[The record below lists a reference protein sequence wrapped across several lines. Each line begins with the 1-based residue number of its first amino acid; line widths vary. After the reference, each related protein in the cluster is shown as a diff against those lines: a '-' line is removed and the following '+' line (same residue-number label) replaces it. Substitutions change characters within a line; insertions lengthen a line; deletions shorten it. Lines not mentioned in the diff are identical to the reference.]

1 MKVAVVVLL
10 LLVVLDVV
18 VVILLLLLVVV
29 VLVVVLLLLL
39 LVLLLGDGG
48 DLLGDGGNLLGDGDD
63 LHNRHH
69 HNHDN
74 HVFASICSSS
84 HHRERLNSNRPRCFR
99 PPDRH
104 HHHRGE
110 LRGIFENLKCLNV
123 SMSQMSS
130 VTINCQVTKIVMNS
144 GSQLSEL

>member
-1 MKVAVVVLL
+1 MIFLFFGTSLALL
-10 LLVVLDVV
+10 EAELAPFKDWAK
-18 VVILLLLLVVV
+18 IGLLLLVVV

-74 HVFASICSSS
+74 HVFASVCSSS

-110 LRGIFENLKCLNV
+110 LRGIFENLKCRQFLPN
-123 SMSQMSS
+123 
-130 VTINCQVTKIVMNS
+130 
-144 GSQLSEL
+144 L

>member
-1 MKVAVVVLL
+1 MIFLFFGTSLALL
-10 LLVVLDVV
+10 EAELAPFKDWAK
-18 VVILLLLLVVV
+18 IGLLLLVVV

-74 HVFASICSSS
+74 HVFASCLLLLSP
-84 HHRERLNSNRPRCFR
+84 RAPDGERVNSIILIRFN
-99 PPDRH
+99 
-104 HHHRGE
+104 
-110 LRGIFENLKCLNV
+110 
-123 SMSQMSS
+123 
-130 VTINCQVTKIVMNS
+130 
-144 GSQLSEL
+144 